1 MKARTEAEPWVQ
13 SLRTFLRDSLGT
25 NWQVKKS
32 FKGKAVIRIRTED
45 GSRFEKNLLIDWQR
59 ENAGKIRSAVE
70 EIHNLVINKKVPLDK
85 AVGRLREK
93 QLSHTKVPA
102 RPNAKLLLNAWEGYE
117 FYKVK
122 LTGDV
127 TQETWNTE
135 YGGEKNHEI
144 APQRQ
149 KDGGQ
154 GKTYLRLKEAA
165 DAANAHELLV
175 DIGQGLE
182 AGTRGRQI
190 RVQHIASFL
199 RWATSNQ
206 SGSLLP
212 SDSWT
217 PPSKFS
223 LSQYIG
229 RKSKE
234 KQKQASTPTVALED
248 KDLLELISSLP
259 IDIDTTQKKHRLRD
273 RAMEWDLAIKLS
285 IVYGLRPIE
294 VSHTYLE
301 VKKNGKEYLFCT
313 YCKKAGAGITKP
325 RRLWPLHP
333 EWEKQWH
340 LLERVKRKD
349 PLPRM
354 KAGAGDAFKNY
365 LRFNDVWKKLKEKEG
380 AVPYSFR
387 HSYSKRAHQ
396 VYKLSDTEVA
406 AFMGHTVPVHNA
418 TYSQWSSEAML
429 EDSMERAIKFR
440 DLTSE

>member
-1 MKARTEAEPWVQ
+1 MKKARTEAEPWVQ
-13 SLRTFLRDSLGT
+13 SLRTLIGDSLGM
-25 NWQVKKS
+25 NWQIKKS
-32 FKGKAVIRIRTED
+32 FKGKVVIRIKTED
-45 GSRFEKNLLIDWQR
+45 GSWFEENLLIDWQR
-59 ENAGKIRSAVE
+59 DNTEKIRSAVE
-70 EIHNLVINKKVPLDK
+70 EIHHLVIDKKVSLDK

-93 QLSHTKVPA
+93 QFSHVKVPS

-117 FYKVK
+117 FFKVK

-135 YGGEKNHEI
+135 YGGETNFEI
-144 APQRQ
+144 SPQRQ
-149 KDGGQ
+149 ADGGQ
-154 GKTYLRLKEAA
+154 GKTYLRLKDAA
-165 DAANAHELLV
+165 DSANSHELLV
-175 DIGQGLE
+175 DIVQGLE
-182 AGTRGRQI
+182 AGTRARQI

-199 RWATSNQ
+199 KWATSSQ

-217 PPSKFS
+217 PPPKFS

-234 KQKQASTPTVALED
+234 KQKQASAPAVALEE
-248 KDLLELISSLP
+248 KDLLELISSIP
-259 IDIDTTQKKHRLRD
+259 IDIDTTEKKHRLRD

-294 VSHTYLE
+294 VSHAYLE
-301 VKKNGKEYLFCT
+301 VKKNDKEYLFCT

-325 RRLWPLHP
+325 RRLFPLHP
-333 EWEKQWH
+333 EWEEKWQ
-340 LLERVKRKD
+340 LLERVMRKD

-365 LRFNDVWKKLKEKEG
+365 LRFNDVWKKLKEQKG

-396 VYKLSDTEVA
+396 VYKLSDREVS
-406 AFMGHTVPVHNA
+406 AFMGHTVPVHNSI
-418 TYSQWSSEAML
+418 YCQWSQGSIL
-429 EDSMERAIKFR
+429 
-440 DLTSE
+440 